1 MTDDCPGHEVRL
13 RAKSQRDSTKGDNP
27 KRSDLHS
34 LGISLLPFQALP
46 PALKRLRVSLPEA
59 GIGRS
64 ARCLLE
70 AGNA

>member
-1 MTDDCPGHEVRL
+1 MTISATPMPNQFEGEALTGFRSCPS
-13 RAKSQRDSTKGDNP
+13 KP
-27 KRSDLHS
+27 C
-34 LGISLLPFQALP
+34 LLPFQALP

-70 AGNA
+70 VGKA